1 MTKEKN
7 EPFHGK
13 ITVHPR
19 GFGFVSGSASG
30 QDVFIPKPFISS
42 ALDGDTVEAIV
53 TDESK
58 KGLEGKV
65 LAIIERARSEFVGT
79 VTELLENGVAQ
90 VLIPVVSREKTT
102 KIRVGKECKVGDRI
116 ILEVDEWKNNGEP
129 EEFECKKIIGSIFD
143 AKTDVEA
150 ASHEFH
156 LRSDFPEE
164 VLKAAE
170 ALGSEV
176 SEKAMLGRLDYRD
189 KVTLTIDPET
199 AKDFDD
205 ALSISQ
211 DSKGHFH
218 LGVHIADVAHYI
230 PAGSPLDREAKRRC
244 NSTYFPGVCV
254 PMIPYAL
261 SNELCSLKPFVPR
274 LTMSIF
280 MEFDTEGMLVK
291 HQVKRAVI
299 QSKQRFTYEE
309 AKEILDGKKE
319 HTFSPDLKIMHSLAR
334 LLKKDR
340 RRRGSVEFSTEEL
353 ELIIDENGEPTGTQV
368 VEHDIAHQLVE
379 EFMIKAN
386 AVVAMHLTKKQK
398 GMIYRIHAPPGEDD
412 LGEFIRLA
420 TLLGHKLPKTPK
432 PHEIQ
437 AVLEKEKGTPQGQ
450 QLAIHYIR
458 SMKLAVYTPDNI
470 GHFGLSLEHYGH
482 FTSPIRRYPD
492 LIVQRLL
499 FDEHDKSISLIEV
512 SDDCSRQE
520 RISAKAENSV
530 IYLKKLRYLQR
541 LSEKDK
547 GRTYK
552 ALIKDVKTNGIVFEV
567 EEIAMEGYIPIAELC
582 NEYLTFEAKTSTLKS
597 RSHAFALFASIE
609 VMIEDLDLIYM
620 KCRWKIAGEGLQKKR
635 HAPGRTKSKPSSEKR
650 GASSVKLP
658 FKPPSKLISKTSHKS
673 DKKTSSNFK
682 KKKKF

>member
-1 MTKEKN
+1 MTTEKK
-7 EPFHGK
+7 EPFRG
-13 ITVHPR
+13 IISVHPR
-19 GFGFVSGSASG
+19 GFGFVSGSSSG
-30 QDVFIPKPFISS
+30 QDVFIPKPFMGG
-42 ALDGDTVEAIV
+42 ALDGDKVEAIV

-58 KGLEGKV
+58 KGLEGHV

-79 VTELLENGVAQ
+79 VTRLLENRAAL
-90 VLIPVVSREKTT
+90 VLIPVVSREKTV
-102 KIRVGKECKVGDRI
+102 KIHLSKECKVGDRL

-129 EEFECKKIIGSIFD
+129 EDFTCKKVIGSIFD

-150 ASHEFH
+150 STHEFH
-156 LRSDFPEE
+156 IRSDFPQD

-170 ALGSEV
+170 ALGTEV
-176 SEKAMLGRLDYRD
+176 SEKAMVGRLDYRD

-211 DSKGHFH
+211 DKKGHFH

-230 PAGSPLDREAKRRC
+230 PAGSPIDLEAKRRC

-280 MEFDTEGMLVK
+280 MEFDTEGMLVDHK
-291 HQVKRAVI
+291 VTRAVI
-299 QSKQRFTYEE
+299 QSKQRFTYEQ

-319 HTFSPDLKIMHSLAR
+319 HPFSEDLRIMHALAQ

-353 ELIIDENGEPTGTQV
+353 ELIMDKNGEPTGTQV

-386 AVVAMHLTKKQK
+386 SVVAMHLTQKQK

-420 TLLGHKLPKTPK
+420 TLLGHKLPKAPK
-432 PHEIQ
+432 PPQIQ
-437 AVLEKEKGTPQGQ
+437 DVLEKEKGTPQGQ

-458 SMKLAVYTPDNI
+458 SMKLAIYTPDNI

-499 FDEHDKSISLIEV
+499 FDEHDKSVSLVEV

-530 IYLKKLRYLQR
+530 IYLKKLRYLKR
-541 LSEKDK
+541 LSEIDK
-547 GRTYK
+547 QRSYK
-552 ALIKDVKTNGIVFEV
+552 AFIKDVKTNGIVFEV
-567 EEIAMEGYIPIAELC
+567 LEIAMEGFIPIGELC
-582 NEYLTFEAKTSTLKS
+582 NEYLSFESKTSTLKS
-597 RSHAFALFASIE
+597 RSHAFQLFAPIE
-609 VMIEDLDLIYM
+609 VVIEELDLIYM
-620 KCRWKIAGEGLQKKR
+620 KCRWMLKGEKLQKKR
-635 HAPGRTKSKPSSEKR
+635 FSPGRTKTK
-650 GASSVKLP
+650 ASLKKATPADTQLP
-658 FKPPSKLISKTSHKS
+658 FKPPSKLVSHPSDQPAKKPSSKL
-673 DKKTSSNFK
+673 K
-682 KKKKF
+682 KKKKS